1 MGEDNPKAPREL
13 RDYLVLLRQKDSTGQ
28 PFVLVGGQAANYW
41 AALYLQR
48 EPQLR
53 SLLPFLSKDVDFIGT
68 KTEAAQVAQQTGWH
82 LSPPLFGGG
91 PVEAVLSSEPGQ
103 QGLLADFLFEIKGVA
118 RENILEYAQSGLL
131 HVAETGETVS
141 LRVLDPVL
149 LLAGKIRNA
158 VDIEQDRPDNPRQDL
173 KHVRILSLCVPH
185 FLEDLRAQA
194 SSSAQQKEI
203 WYKYAK
209 MLAAL
214 RNTYSG
220 HQFEAQY
227 PGVVN
232 WQNLVPQP
240 IRQMLED

>member
-82 LSPPLFGGG
+82 LSPPLFGDG

-131 HVAETGETVS
+131 HVAETGEGDTLQCRAATSHSPQWPKRDAS
-141 LRVLDPVL
+141 LRL
-149 LLAGKIRNA
+149 I
-158 VDIEQDRPDNPRQDL
+158 
-173 KHVRILSLCVPH
+173 
-185 FLEDLRAQA
+185 
-194 SSSAQQKEI
+194 
-203 WYKYAK
+203 
-209 MLAAL
+209 LAAVKAWPL
-214 RNTYSG
+214 WCADT
-220 HQFEAQY
+220 
-227 PGVVN
+227 
-232 WQNLVPQP
+232 P
-240 IRQMLED
+240 IP